1 MEKYPINWGPSP
13 FFWVRPHF
21 FGAIFFTCTAT
32 ISRKIRGLVI
42 RFCGWRSCACIV
54 FNSIAP
60 TMPNWL
66 LPEYIADV
74 LPSEARKIEE
84 LRRLMLD
91 NFRLYGY
98 ELVMPP
104 MLEYVESLLTGA
116 GADTDLRTFKLVDQI
131 SGRMLG
137 LRADMTTQVA
147 RIDAHL
153 LNRATVTRLCYAG
166 SVLHTRPSGLHS
178 TREPFQIGAEI
189 YGHAGLEADAEIQEL
204 ALGSLALAGF
214 SDVRLDLTHVGVLR
228 AILAQDPAATK
239 DYEAIVTLL
248 RGKDVPGLQQ
258 QTAKYNETTR
268 AALLALPNLYGD
280 VEVLKRAREVLP
292 ALPGITHAL
301 AELAALAASAIGRAD
316 VAIDLADLRGYQY
329 ESGAMFALYVPG
341 LPNAVARGGRYD
353 HVGEAFGRA
362 RPATG
367 FSLDLRE
374 LARLLPTAERKHS
387 IRAPWGNAPELKEKI
402 AELRKSGEVVI
413 QSLPGHNDEQDEFEC
428 DRALVLDESG
438 SNWILKNLG

>member
-1 MEKYPINWGPSP
+1 
-13 FFWVRPHF
+13 
-21 FGAIFFTCTAT
+21 
-32 ISRKIRGLVI
+32 
-42 RFCGWRSCACIV
+42 
-54 FNSIAP
+54 
-60 TMPNWL
+60 MPNWL
-66 LPEYIADV
+66 LPENIADV

-104 MLEYVESLLTGA
+104 LLEYLESLMTGA
-116 GADTDLRTFKLVDQI
+116 GKDTDLRTFKLVDQL

-166 SVLHTRPSGLHS
+166 SVLHTRPSGLHA
-178 TREPFQIGAEI
+178 TREPLQIGAEI

-204 ALGSLALAGF
+204 ALASLALAGF
-214 SDVRLDLTHVGVLR
+214 DSVRLDLSHVGLLR
-228 AILAQDPAATK
+228 AIIAQDAAAVR
-239 DYEAIVTLL
+239 DEAALYTLL
-248 RGKDVPGLQQ
+248 RAKDAPGLRAL
-258 QTAKYNETTR
+258 TASYDAVTR
-268 AALLALPNLYGD
+268 DALLALPNLYGD
-280 VEVLKRAREVLP
+280 IDVLARAREVLP
-292 ALPGITHAL
+292 PLPGVLKAL
-301 AELAALAASAIGRAD
+301 AELAALAGSALGRAE

-387 IRAPWGNAPELKEKI
+387 IRAPWGSAPELKEKI
-402 AELRKSGEVVI
+402 AELRKAGEVVI
-413 QSLPGHNDEQDEFEC
+413 QSMPGHSNEQDEFEC
-428 DRALVLDESG
+428 DRVLVLADNG
-438 SNWILKNLG
+438 SSWILKNLG

>member
-1 MEKYPINWGPSP
+1 
-13 FFWVRPHF
+13 
-21 FGAIFFTCTAT
+21 
-32 ISRKIRGLVI
+32 
-42 RFCGWRSCACIV
+42 
-54 FNSIAP
+54 
-60 TMPNWL
+60 MPNWL

-104 MLEYVESLLTGA
+104 LLEYVESLMTGA

-204 ALGSLALAGF
+204 ALGSLSLAGF
-214 SDVRLDLTHVGVLR
+214 SDMRLDLTHVGVLH
-228 AILAQDPAATK
+228 AILEQDPAAKK
-239 DYEAIVTLL
+239 DYDAIVALL

-258 QTAKYNETTR
+258 QCAKYSDTTR
-268 AALLALPNLYGD
+268 AALLELPNLYGD
-280 VEVLKRAREVLP
+280 VEVLKRAREKLP

-301 AELAALAASAIGRAD
+301 AELAALAASAIGRAE

>member
-1 MEKYPINWGPSP
+1 
-13 FFWVRPHF
+13 
-21 FGAIFFTCTAT
+21 
-32 ISRKIRGLVI
+32 
-42 RFCGWRSCACIV
+42 
-54 FNSIAP
+54 
-60 TMPNWL
+60 MPNWL
-66 LPEYIADV
+66 LPENIADV

-104 MLEYVESLLTGA
+104 LLEYLESLMTGA
-116 GADTDLRTFKLVDQI
+116 GKDTDLRTFKLVDQL

-166 SVLHTRPSGLHS
+166 SVLHTRPSGLHA
-178 TREPFQIGAEI
+178 TREPLQIGAEI

-204 ALGSLALAGF
+204 ALASLALSGF
-214 SDVRLDLTHVGVLR
+214 DAVRLDLSHVGLLR
-228 AILAQDPAATK
+228 AIIAQDAAAVR
-239 DYEAIVTLL
+239 DEAALYTLL
-248 RGKDVPGLQQ
+248 RAKDAPGLRAL
-258 QTAKYNETTR
+258 TAAYDPVTR
-268 AALLALPNLYGD
+268 DALLALPNLYGD
-280 VEVLKRAREVLP
+280 IDVLARAREVLP
-292 ALPGITHAL
+292 PLPGVLKAL
-301 AELAALAASAIGRAD
+301 AELAALAGSALGRAE

-387 IRAPWGNAPELKEKI
+387 IRAPWGSAPELKEKI
-402 AELRKSGEVVI
+402 AELRKAGEVVI
-413 QSLPGHNDEQDEFEC
+413 QSMPGHSNEQDEFEC
-428 DRALVLDESG
+428 DRVLVLADNG
-438 SNWILKNLG
+438 SSWILKNLG

>member
-1 MEKYPINWGPSP
+1 
-13 FFWVRPHF
+13 
-21 FGAIFFTCTAT
+21 
-32 ISRKIRGLVI
+32 
-42 RFCGWRSCACIV
+42 
-54 FNSIAP
+54 
-60 TMPNWL
+60 MPNWL
-66 LPEYIADV
+66 LPENIADV

-104 MLEYVESLLTGA
+104 MLEYLESLLAGA
-116 GADTDLRTFKLVDQI
+116 GEDTDLRTFKLVDQL

-153 LNRATVTRLCYAG
+153 LNRASVTRLCYVG
-166 SVLHTRPSGLHS
+166 SVLHTRPSGLHA
-178 TREPFQIGAEI
+178 TREPLQIGAEI
-189 YGHAGLEADAEIQEL
+189 YGHAGLEADAEVQEL
-204 ALGSLALAGF
+204 ALASLALAGF
-214 SDVRLDLTHVGVLR
+214 TQVRLDLSHAGLLR
-228 AILAQDPAATK
+228 AIIRDDAAAVR
-239 DYEAIVTLL
+239 DEAALYGLL
-248 RGKDVPGLQQ
+248 RAKDVAGLKSL
-258 QTAKYNETTR
+258 TANYAAVTR
-268 AALLALPNLYGD
+268 SALLALPSLYGD
-280 VEVLKRAREVLP
+280 VTVLARAKEVLP
-292 ALPGITHAL
+292 DLPGIAKAL
-301 AELAALAASAIGRAD
+301 AELAALAGSALGRAE

-387 IRAPWGNAPELKEKI
+387 IRAPWGNAPELKEQI
-402 AELRKSGEVVI
+402 AALRKAGEVVI
-413 QSLPGHNDEQDEFEC
+413 QSMPGHDNEQDEFEC
-428 DRALVLDESG
+428 DRALVLADDGVS
-438 SNWILKNLG
+438 WILKILG

>member
-1 MEKYPINWGPSP
+1 
-13 FFWVRPHF
+13 
-21 FGAIFFTCTAT
+21 
-32 ISRKIRGLVI
+32 
-42 RFCGWRSCACIV
+42 
-54 FNSIAP
+54 
-60 TMPNWL
+60 MPNWL
-66 LPEYIADV
+66 LPENIADV

-91 NFRLYGY
+91 NFRTYGY

-104 MLEYVESLLTGA
+104 LLEYLESLLTGA
-116 GADTDLRTFKLVDQI
+116 GEDTDLRTFKLVDQL

-137 LRADMTTQVA
+137 LRPDMTTQVA

-153 LNRATVTRLCYAG
+153 LNRASVTRLCYAG
-166 SVLHTRPSGLHS
+166 SVLHTRPSGLHA
-178 TREPFQIGAEI
+178 TREPLQIGAEM

-204 ALGSLALAGF
+204 ALSSLALAGF
-214 SDVRLDLTHVGVLR
+214 TDVRLDLTHVGVLR
-228 AILAQDPAATK
+228 ALLEHCPAARK
-239 DYEAIVTLL
+239 DEVRLYAAL
-248 RGKDVPGLQQ
+248 RAKDVPDLQTLTRDYAPQ
-258 QTAKYNETTR
+258 VR
-268 AALLALPNLYGD
+268 AALLALPSLYGD
-280 VEVLKRAREVLP
+280 VDVLAKARSVLP
-292 ALPGITHAL
+292 DLPGIARAL
-301 AELAALAASAIGRAD
+301 AELAALAASAIGRAQ
-316 VAIDLADLRGYQY
+316 VAVDLADLRGYQY

-341 LPNAVARGGRYD
+341 LPNAVVRGGRYD

-413 QSLPGHNDEQDEFEC
+413 QSMPGHSHELDEFEC
-428 DRALVLDESG
+428 DRALVLDEQG

>member
-1 MEKYPINWGPSP
+1 
-13 FFWVRPHF
+13 
-21 FGAIFFTCTAT
+21 
-32 ISRKIRGLVI
+32 
-42 RFCGWRSCACIV
+42 
-54 FNSIAP
+54 
-60 TMPNWL
+60 MPNWL
-66 LPEYIADV
+66 LPEHIADV

-104 MLEYVESLLTGA
+104 LLEYVDSLLAGA
-116 GADTDLRTFKLVDQI
+116 GKDTDLRTFKLVDQI

-153 LNRATVTRLCYAG
+153 LNRDSVTRLCYAG
-166 SVLHTRPSGLHS
+166 SVLHTRPSGLHA
-178 TREPFQIGAEI
+178 TREPLQIGAEI

-204 ALGSLALAGF
+204 ALASLALAGF
-214 SDVRLDLTHVGVLR
+214 PDVRLDLSHVGVVRALLDSDALARKDEAAVYHLLR
-228 AILAQDPAATK
+228 AK
-239 DYEAIVTLL
+239 DM
-248 RGKDVPGLQQ
+248 PGLD
-258 QTAKYNETTR
+258 ALSAAYAPATR

-280 VEVLKRAREVLP
+280 IDVLTRARALLP
-292 ALPGITHAL
+292 DLPGIARAL
-301 AELAALAASAIGRAD
+301 AELAALAGSALGRAE
-316 VAIDLADLRGYQY
+316 VAIDLADLRGYAY

-387 IRAPWGNAPELKEKI
+387 IRAPWGNAPELREQI
-402 AELRKSGEVVI
+402 AQLRKAGEVVI
-413 QSLPGHNDEQDEFEC
+413 QSMPGHDNEQDEFEC
-428 DRALVLDESG
+428 DRVLVLED

>member
-1 MEKYPINWGPSP
+1 
-13 FFWVRPHF
+13 
-21 FGAIFFTCTAT
+21 
-32 ISRKIRGLVI
+32 
-42 RFCGWRSCACIV
+42 
-54 FNSIAP
+54 
-60 TMPNWL
+60 MPNWL
-66 LPEYIADV
+66 LPENIADV

-104 MLEYVESLLTGA
+104 LLEYVESLLAGA
-116 GADTDLRTFKLVDQI
+116 GEDTDLRTFKVVDQL
-131 SGRMLG
+131 SGRLLG

-153 LNRATVTRLCYAG
+153 LNRKSVTRLCYAG
-166 SVLHTRPSGLHS
+166 SVLHTRPSGLHA
-178 TREPFQIGAEI
+178 TRRDQAAIV
-189 YGHAGLEADAEIQEL
+189 
-204 ALGSLALAGF
+204 AL
-214 SDVRLDLTHVGVLR
+214 LR
-228 AILAQDPAATK
+228 AK
-239 DYEAIVTLL
+239 DT
-248 RGKDVPGLQQ
+248 PGLGEL
-258 QTAKYNETTR
+258 TINYASETR
-268 AALLALPNLYGD
+268 AALMALPSLYGD
-280 VEVLKRAREVLP
+280 VDVLGRARDVLP
-292 ALPGITHAL
+292 PSSGITRAL
-301 AELAALAASAIGRAD
+301 AELAALAASAIGRAE

-387 IRAPWGNAPELKEKI
+387 IRAPWGNAPELREKI
-402 AELRKSGEVVI
+402 AALRQAGEVVI
-413 QSLPGHNDEQDEFEC
+413 QSMPGHDNEQDEFEC
-428 DRALVLDESG
+428 DRVLVLDN